1 MPMGPAPLGFAYF
14 VGVKFAGY
22 TGAALA
28 IWRV

>member
-1 MPMGPAPLGFAYF
+1 MGPAPLGFSYF